1 MYLAALARGGEDD
14 DGVRQLRGVGRVR
27 RRLPRRGLGP
37 LFAPFPP
44 AARANDAC
52 MCVRQQRVGRS
63 DYETHLGFPLPRIA
77 GPLCPRPVYSSIT
90 ACTAWLPS
98 LPTTPSSLPA
108 AVAVATHLAMSFRST
123 PTR

>member
-1 MYLAALARGGEDD
+1 MTEYVSCAASGASVAASPAAAL
-14 DGVRQLRGVGRVR
+14 VPF
-27 RRLPRRGLGP
+27 LP
-37 LFAPFPP
+37 PFPP
-44 AARANDAC
+44 LRAPT
-52 MCVRQQRVGRS
+52 MRVCVSDNRGDRS
-63 DYETHLGFPLPRIA
+63 EYETHLGFPLPRIA

-98 LPTTPSSLPA
+98 LPPTPSSLPA